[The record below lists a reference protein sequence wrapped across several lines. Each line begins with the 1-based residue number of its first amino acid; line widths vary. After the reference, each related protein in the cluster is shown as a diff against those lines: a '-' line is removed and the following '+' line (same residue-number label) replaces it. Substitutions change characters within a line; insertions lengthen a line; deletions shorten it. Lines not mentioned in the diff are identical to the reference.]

1 MTVASTTNKH
11 SYNGNGSQAAFA
23 YTFKIFADADI
34 KVYVGTTLKTLNTHY
49 TLSGVGATG
58 GGNVTFTSGNI
69 PAAGTGNVTL
79 LRSLALTQGVD
90 LVNYGRFD
98 AEVVESQ
105 YDKLTMMV
113 QQLQEQADRTIRF
126 NTTVSDA
133 GGVEITD
140 TVAERSN
147 KVLAYDN
154 AGDLSVANELGE
166 WKGNWATST
175 AFSTRDLVLDA
186 ATNNVYICLVS
197 HTSGTLSS
205 DVAASKWALVINAAA
220 VAASA
225 ATATTKASE
234 ASTSASTA
242 STQATNS
249 ANSATAAASSA
260 STASTQASTATT
272 QASTATTK
280 ASEASTSASNAATS
294 ASAGATSAT
303 NAANSATAGAN
314 SATASA
320 NSASGASTSASTA
333 TTKASEASTSAST
346 ATTKASEGAT
356 SATNSANSA
365 TASANS
371 ATASA
376 NSASGA
382 STSAS
387 TASTQATNS
396 ANSATASA
404 NSAASAAAAFDS
416 FDDRYLG
423 AKASAPSVNNDGD
436 ALVTGNLY
444 FLTGTGMQVYD
455 GANWI
460 AASSSGN
467 VSMYVYE
474 YIATANQTTFSGAD
488 SNSQTLSYA
497 AGNIIVSYGG
507 YDLPKSDYTAT
518 NGTSV
523 VLDDGAVVGEIVR
536 IVAFQSFVVAN
547 TYTQSQADVLLAA
560 KSPLASP
567 SFTGTVSA
575 DGLVVDSSGAATTF
589 VEFKNSTGSGKFDIK
604 QGGANNTIVRG
615 YNSSNVETIRLDPT
629 SDTFFNGGSVGV
641 GTESPNRNLHV
652 SGGAGDV
659 AFGITNAAT
668 GTAASDGFSI
678 TVENPT
684 PDVAIRQRENNDMK
698 FLTNNT
704 ERMRIDSAGIVTK
717 PNQPCF
723 SGGPISTYNY
733 SVNAYHTVQFGE
745 DYDIGSNFTNSTF
758 TAPVTGKYQLNYMVR
773 GDYLPTNSAYIYFFI
788 ETSNRSY
795 MTIRSANRNDNTYYS
810 WTGSAL
816 ADMDTGD
823 TAVVKFYVANGTNS
837 QFDIMGQGNFSGFLA
852 C

>member
-1 MTVASTTNKH
+1 VTVASTTNKA
-11 SYNGNGSQAAFA
+11 SYNGNGTQSVFA
-23 YTFKIFADADI
+23 YTFKIFVDADI
-34 KVYVGTTLKTLNTHY
+34 KVYVGTTLKTINTHY

-140 TVAERSN
+140 TVAERSG
-147 KVLAYDN
+147 KVLAYDAN
-154 AGDLSVANELGE
+154 GDLSVANELGD
-166 WKGNWATST
+166 WQGNWTTSRT
-175 AFSTRDLVLDA
+175 YAVRDLALDA
-186 ATNNVYICLVS
+186 ATNNVYTCLIS
-197 HTSGTLSS
+197 HTSGTLST

-376 NSASGA
+376 NSAS
-382 STSAS
+382 
-387 TASTQATNS
+387 TAGTQATNS

-404 NSAASAAAAFDS
+404 NSAASAAAAFDN
-416 FDDRYLG
+416 FDDKYLG
-423 AKASAPSVNNDGD
+423 AKGSEPSVNNDGD

-467 VSMYVYE
+467 VSLYSYE
-474 YIATANQTTFSGAD
+474 YIATAGQTSFSGSD
-488 SNSQTLSYA
+488 VNGQTLSYTA
-497 AGNIIVSYGG
+497 NNIHVTYGG
-507 YDLPKSDYTAT
+507 LDIPKADYVAT
-518 NGTSV
+518 NGTTV
-523 VLDDGAVVGEIVR
+523 VLDDGAVVGTIVR

-547 TYTQSQADVLLAA
+547 TYTQAQADARYKA
-560 KSPLASP
+560 IGAS
-567 SFTGTVSA
+567 
-575 DGLVVDSSGAATTF
+575 
-589 VEFKNSTGSGKFDIK
+589 E
-604 QGGANNTIVRG
+604 
-615 YNSSNVETIRLDPT
+615 
-629 SDTFFNGGSVGV
+629 
-641 GTESPNRNLHV
+641 
-652 SGGAGDV
+652 
-659 AFGITNAAT
+659 
-668 GTAASDGFSI
+668 
-678 TVENPT
+678 
-684 PDVAIRQRENNDMK
+684 
-698 FLTNNT
+698 
-704 ERMRIDSAGIVTK
+704 
-717 PNQPCF
+717 
-723 SGGPISTYNY
+723 GGPS
-733 SVNAYHTVQFGE
+733 
-745 DYDIGSNFTNSTF
+745 
-758 TAPVTGKYQLNYMVR
+758 L
-773 GDYLPTNSAYIYFFI
+773 
-788 ETSNRSY
+788 
-795 MTIRSANRNDNTYYS
+795 
-810 WTGSAL
+810 
-816 ADMDTGD
+816 
-823 TAVVKFYVANGTNS
+823 GTNS
-837 QFDIMGQGNFSGFLA
+837 VVRTNAKVIDENITFTGNENGSSVGPITVAAGRVILVASGSTWVVL
-852 C
+852 

>member
-1 MTVASTTNKH
+1 VTVSSTTNKH
-11 SYNGNGSQAAFA
+11 SYNGNGSQAAYA
-23 YTFKIFADADI
+23 YTFKIFVDADI
-34 KVYVGTTLKTLNTHY
+34 EVYVGTTLKTLNTHY
-49 TLSGVGATG
+49 TLSNVGITG

-69 PAAGTGNVTL
+69 PASGTGNVTL

-90 LVNYGRFD
+90 LINYGKFD
-98 AEVVESQ
+98 AEVIEAQ
-105 YDKLTMMV
+105 YDKIVMMV

-205 DVAASKWALVINAAA
+205 DVAASKWALVINATA

-234 ASTSASTA
+234 AAASATTA
-242 STQATNS
+242 TTQATNS

-260 STASTQASTATT
+260 STATTQANTATT

-280 ASEASTSASNAATS
+280 ASEASTSASNSATS

-320 NSASGASTSASTA
+320 NSATAAASSASTA

-346 ATTKASEGAT
+346 ATTKASEAST
-356 SATNSANSA
+356 SATNSANSE

-423 AKASAPSVNNDGD
+423 AKSSEPSVNNDGD

-467 VSMYVYE
+467 VSLYSYE
-474 YIATANQTTFSGAD
+474 YIATAGQTSFSGAD
-488 SNSQTLSYA
+488 VNGQTLSYTA
-497 AGNIIVSYGG
+497 NNIHVTYGG
-507 YDLPKSDYTAT
+507 LDIPKADYVAT
-518 NGTSV
+518 NGTTV
-523 VLDDGAVVGEIVR
+523 VLDDGAIVGTIVR

-547 TYTQSQADVLLAA
+547 TYTQAQADARY
-560 KSPLASP
+560 KSISASEGGP
-567 SFTGTVSA
+567 SLGLNSIIRTNAQVINEDITIPANTNGSTIGDITVNAGKTVTVS
-575 DGLVVDSSGAATTF
+575 SG
-589 VEFKNSTGSGKFDIK
+589 STWVI
-604 QGGANNTIVRG
+604 I
-615 YNSSNVETIRLDPT
+615 
-629 SDTFFNGGSVGV
+629 
-641 GTESPNRNLHV
+641 
-652 SGGAGDV
+652 
-659 AFGITNAAT
+659 
-668 GTAASDGFSI
+668 
-678 TVENPT
+678 
-684 PDVAIRQRENNDMK
+684 
-698 FLTNNT
+698 
-704 ERMRIDSAGIVTK
+704 
-717 PNQPCF
+717 
-723 SGGPISTYNY
+723 
-733 SVNAYHTVQFGE
+733 
-745 DYDIGSNFTNSTF
+745 
-758 TAPVTGKYQLNYMVR
+758 
-773 GDYLPTNSAYIYFFI
+773 
-788 ETSNRSY
+788 
-795 MTIRSANRNDNTYYS
+795 
-810 WTGSAL
+810 
-816 ADMDTGD
+816 
-823 TAVVKFYVANGTNS
+823 
-837 QFDIMGQGNFSGFLA
+837 
-852 C
+852 